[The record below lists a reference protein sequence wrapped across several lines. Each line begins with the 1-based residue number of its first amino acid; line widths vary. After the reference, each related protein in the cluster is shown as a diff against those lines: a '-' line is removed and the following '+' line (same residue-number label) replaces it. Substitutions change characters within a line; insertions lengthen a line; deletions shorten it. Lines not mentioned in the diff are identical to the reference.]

1 MRESEKEGEEEGWE
15 IVEKEISKLINLLEG
30 VPDESPRYDLI
41 YSAIYNMCQGKLV
54 DDNNPYDAYKELY
67 TRYKGVYNKY
77 LNSKVLPSILNKHD
91 DDDVFMLQ
99 ELVKRWATH
108 KVMVTKLVRYFNY
121 MDRHYTS
128 LIGLP
133 SLKDVG
139 FDCFRKIV
147 YEKMKVNVKD
157 VVIALVNIEREGNEI
172 DWRLVKDVVDIFVEI
187 GNGKLDCYVN
197 DLETAVLTDLVD
209 YYTGKGFDEITP
221 IECLQMEKDRVS
233 HYLHPSSKE
242 KLFPKEA
249 QVLPERTEH
258 GHRKKIRF
266 SQWVHE
272 KNMLLS
278 QQGHDKIM

>member
-1 MRESEKEGEEEGWE
+1 
-15 IVEKEISKLINLLEG
+15 
-30 VPDESPRYDLI
+30 
-41 YSAIYNMCQGKLV
+41 MCQGKLV
-54 DDNNPYDAYKELY
+54 DGNNPYDAYKELY

-77 LNSKVLPSILNKHD
+77 LNSKVLPSILKKHD
-91 DDDVFMLQ
+91 DDDVSMLQ
-99 ELVKRWATH
+99 ELVKRWENH
-108 KVMVTKLVRYFNY
+108 KVMVTKLARYFNY

-139 FDCFRKIV
+139 FDCFREIV

-157 VVIALVNIEREGNEI
+157 VVIALVNIEREGNENEI
-172 DWRLVKDVVDIFVEI
+172 DRCLVKDVVDIFVEI
-187 GNGKLDCYVN
+187 ENGKLDCYVN

-209 YYTGKGFDEITP
+209 YYTGKGFYENTP

-242 KLFPKEA
+242 KLLSKEA
-249 QVLPERTEH
+249 QVLPERTKQ

-266 SQWVHE
+266 SQCDVAAW
-272 KNMLLS
+272 
-278 QQGHDKIM
+278 